1 MYGKLEDGKLIV
13 APVNYNGIS
22 NFNKSPELMAEAGF
36 KEVVETEYPGA
47 GYDAI
52 YTETDGKIMQSWE
65 QSIILVEGLK
75 SFVREDRNDLL
86 NAIQWRIERY
96 KEQTELGIA
105 TTDSAEMYMAILQY
119 KQYLRDY
126 PQSSEAWYQSAPLD
140 FDTWYSTSGDATT
153 SDGAV

>member
-22 NFNKSPELMAEAGF
+22 NFDKSPELMAEAGF
-36 KEVVETEYPGA
+36 KEVVEAEYPGA

-75 SFVREDRNDLL
+75 SFVREERNALL
-86 NAIQWRIERY
+86 EDIQWRVDRY
-96 KEQTELGIA
+96 KEQTELGIN
-105 TTDSAEMYMAILQY
+105 TTDSTETYMLILQY

-126 PQSSEAWYQSAPLD
+126 PQSSEAWYENSPLD
-140 FDTWYSTSGDATT
+140 FDAWCATSPAGTVTDN
-153 SDGAV
+153 VE

>member
-36 KEVVETEYPGA
+36 KEVVEAECPGI
-47 GYDAI
+47 GYHVV
-52 YTETDGKIMQSWE
+52 YTETDGQIVQSWE
-65 QSIILVEGLK
+65 QDIAPLQ
-75 SFVREDRNDLL
+75 SFAREERNALL
-86 NAIQWRIERY
+86 DGIQWRVDRY
-96 KEQTELGIA
+96 KEQTELGIT

-126 PQSSEAWYQSAPLD
+126 PQSSETWYQSAPLD
-140 FDTWYSTSGDATT
+140 FDTWYSTSGGATT

>member
-36 KEVVETEYPGA
+36 KEVVEAEYPGA

-65 QSIILVEGLK
+65 QSIVLVEGLK
-75 SFVREDRNDLL
+75 SFIREDRNALL
-86 NAIQWRIERY
+86 DGIQWRVDRY
-96 KEQTELGIA
+96 KEQTELGID

-126 PQSSEAWYQSAPLD
+126 PQTSDTWYQSAPLD
-140 FDTWYSTSGDATT
+140 FDTWYSTSGGATT